1 MLDTLRTMTE
11 VNLNVTI
18 HNFHLNDYLTYTTVV
33 YPMYMGIARAIQMK
47 EALNVVRCF
56 FISKENQKG
65 KKQLQKSE
73 NKKKR
78 NNEEI
83 KNKEGVKWYKKR

>member
-1 MLDTLRTMTE
+1 MLDTLKTMTE

-33 YPMYMGIARAIQMK
+33 YPMYRGIARAIQMK

-56 FISKENQKG
+56 LYPKKTKKG
-65 KKQLQKSE
+65 
-73 NKKKR
+73 R
-78 NNEEI
+78 NN
-83 KNKEGVKWYKKR
+83 YKKAKTRKKEIMKK